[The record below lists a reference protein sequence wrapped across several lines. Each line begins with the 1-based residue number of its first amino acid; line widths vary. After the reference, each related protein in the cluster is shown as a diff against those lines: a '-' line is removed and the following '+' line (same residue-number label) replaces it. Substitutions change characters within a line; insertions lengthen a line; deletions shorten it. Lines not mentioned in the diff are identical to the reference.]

1 MNRFLTSCYHLLWY
15 TVATLLILAA
25 VLVTAARLALPGI
38 GSYKDNI
45 QAWVSNY
52 MDYPVVIND
61 ISADWTGWVPNLR
74 LTDIDLLEQD
84 GKQRIVRFSSASLG
98 IDIFSSLWSG
108 EIIPQHLA
116 IAGLTLSL
124 TRHEDGT
131 ISLSNQT
138 MQGRPGQ
145 QANPALTQW
154 LMKQRYIILEDATI
168 DWTDNKRGTPLKHFE
183 QVRVALKNDNG
194 RRQLDASVNLPAA
207 YGKNMVMRMDIL
219 GNPLEA
225 DWNGVLYIEANQ
237 LNVDSVV
244 ENTTIDI
251 ERGFLDLK
259 LWTQWEAGKLLDITA
274 DAVLEGVVLVAGNYQ
289 NNIQSAEIMLEATRQ
304 GNQDWSLQFGL
315 ENIKTANGL
324 WPASNHELLLRK
336 HTDVNEY
343 LVDAK
348 LSFLR
353 LQDILPPLIYS
364 QTLPIASLQGIDPG
378 SVSGDLT
385 NTEIRNFKTNQSEA
399 FTFETEAQQLALIH
413 TDSQLAVDNVNG
425 QIAFDG
431 KELDLA
437 IDSEAAV
444 LRLGKLY
451 SEEKTLEQLKA
462 SLSLNL
468 EDTPTIDIDALS
480 FILEAMP
487 IELSGDIRLDD
498 EAPYI
503 DLIGRISESS
513 IETLPTL
520 LPLQTHPKFLKWA
533 PNALVGGTLNSCDV
547 IFRGAA
553 NKFPFREDEGLFKA
567 LINISDATINYM
579 EGWPYVDQ
587 LTAQVVMENDDLL
600 INSSSGYVFDAS
612 IAQVNARIPDISKGN
627 HHIYIDGS
635 LSGHTRN
642 LPLFITQ
649 SPLRKNR
656 GLYDFS
662 QRQILGT
669 FDLDIKLDVPLGG
682 GKTNVDGNISF
693 NDTMLESE
701 LPGLGLTDMNGNI
714 QFNRSA
720 AWGENITALYHGKP
734 VSIEI
739 PFDEKK
745 DGRSKFI
752 VSGEADKVFIIQELG
767 GFFPALLNQKHSLF
781 EYFEGGSKW
790 SIEIES
796 IRDPDG
802 ELSRNIVITSPLEG
816 VAIGL
821 PAPVGKDAASTRPL
835 TIKTSMTGAR
845 INQIDF
851 LYDNFLFPSLYVD
864 NSNDFKIDKIE
875 VDVGKRIE
883 RDRLATED
891 VVVRGNIDKLDL
903 GTWFKFFNS
912 KRKPNTA
919 VKKPDRSL
927 ALDLDV
933 AELKLLNQSYADTSF
948 TVKHTQPEWQ
958 VSFLGDDISGQATYT
973 GSTPTAN
980 NKLAMQLERLVIKKQ
995 ENATAASKQINVN
1008 SIPELDVSVDDFVFH
1023 DRQLGTARLLT
1034 SNKPDRIEIN
1044 SLEFSKPGMT
1054 INTSGNWNQ
1063 TNGIDQTSIETD
1075 IETDSLAALM
1085 QTMGG
1090 ERPNIEDAAASF
1102 KMKLSWQD
1110 SPVKFDIDKVEGDL
1124 DVDVGK
1130 GQLIDLN
1137 PSAGRLLGLLSI
1149 TTLPRRLSLDFS
1161 DLFEEGFAFDR
1172 IEGNFLLQKGEAYT
1186 NDLRILAPAA
1196 DIYISGRTGFVA
1208 RDYDQVATV
1217 MPKISSSMPVAGAL
1231 FGPIGIGI
1239 GTAIFLAGEVFK
1251 SIPKEINK
1259 ILSYQYSIQGSW
1271 ANPDIKKIKEE
1282 NPSS

>member
-15 TVATLLILAA
+15 TVATLLILSA

-38 GSYKDNI
+38 GSYKENI
-45 QAWVSNY
+45 QAWVSDY

-74 LTDIDLLEQD
+74 LTDIDLLEQN
-84 GKQRIVRFSSASLG
+84 GKQRIVRFDSASLG

-138 MQGRPGQ
+138 VQGSSGQ
-145 QANPALTQW
+145 QANPALTEW
-154 LMKQRYIILEDATI
+154 LLKQRYIILEDATI
-168 DWTDNKRGTPLKHFE
+168 DWTDNKSGAPLKHFE
-183 QVRVALKNDNG
+183 QVRVALKNDDG
-194 RRQLDASVNLPAA
+194 RRQLDASVNLPAS
-207 YGKNMVMRMDIL
+207 YGKSVILRMDML

-225 DWNGVLYIEANQ
+225 DWDGVLYIEANQ
-237 LNVDSVV
+237 VNVDSVV
-244 ENTTIDI
+244 ENTAVDI

-259 LWTQWEAGKLLDITA
+259 LWTQWKAGKLLDITA
-274 DAVLEGVVLVAGNYQ
+274 DAGLDGVVLVAGNYQ
-289 NNIQSAEIMLEATRQ
+289 NNIQSAEIVLEATRQ
-304 GNQDWSLQFGL
+304 GEQDWLLQFGL
-315 ENIKTANGL
+315 ENVKTANGL
-324 WPASNHELLLRK
+324 WPASNHELLLRR
-336 HTDVNEY
+336 HAAENNY

-348 LSFLR
+348 LSFIR
-353 LQDILPPLIYS
+353 LQDIVPPLIYS
-364 QTLPIASLQGIDPG
+364 QTLPIASLKGVDAS
-378 SVSGDLT
+378 SVSGDLA
-385 NTEIRNFKTNQSEA
+385 NTEIKNFSTNQSEV
-399 FTFETEAQQLALIH
+399 FTFQTQAQQLALKHIQ
-413 TDSQLAVDNVNG
+413 SQLAVDNVNG
-425 QIAFDG
+425 QIGFDG
-431 KELDLA
+431 KELRLA
-437 IDSEAAV
+437 INSQAAV
-444 LRLGKLY
+444 LRLGKFY
-451 SEEKTLEQLKA
+451 KEDKKLEQLKA
-462 SLSLNL
+462 SLSLKM
-468 EDTPTIDIDALS
+468 EDTPTIDIDTLS
-480 FILEAMP
+480 FVLEAMP
-487 IELSGDIRLDD
+487 IELSGDIRLDS
-498 EAPYI
+498 EAPYF

-513 IETLPTL
+513 IEKLPSL

-547 IFRGAA
+547 IFRGTA

-567 LINISDATINYM
+567 LLNISDATINYM

-587 LTAQVVMENDDLL
+587 LTAQVVMENDDLF

-612 IAQVNARIPDISKGN
+612 IAQVNARIPDISQGKR
-627 HHIYIDGS
+627 HIFIDGS

-662 QRQILGT
+662 QRQIVGT
-669 FDLDIKLDVPLGG
+669 FDLDIKLDIPLGG
-682 GKTNVDGNISF
+682 GKKSVDGNISF
-693 NDTMLESE
+693 NDTMLETE
-701 LPGLGLTDMNGNI
+701 LPGLGLTDMNGSI

-720 AWGENITALYHGKP
+720 AWGDNITALYHGRP
-734 VSIEI
+734 VSIDV
-739 PFDEKK
+739 PFDDKK

-781 EYFEGGSKW
+781 DYFEGGSKW
-790 SIEIES
+790 SVAIES

-802 ELSRNIVITSPLEG
+802 QLSRNIVIASPLEG
-816 VAIGL
+816 ISIAL
-821 PAPVGKDAASTRPL
+821 PEPVGKDATSTRPL
-835 TIKTSMTGAR
+835 TIKTTMTGTR

-864 NSNDFKIDKIE
+864 NSSDFKMDKIE
-875 VDVGKRIE
+875 VDVGKKMP
-883 RDRLATED
+883 RDQLAAED
-891 VVVRGNIDKLDL
+891 IVVRGTIDKLDV
-903 GTWFKFFNS
+903 GNWFKFFNS
-912 KRKPNTA
+912 KRKPNAAINT
-919 VKKPDRSL
+919 PGRSL
-927 ALDLDV
+927 SLDLDI
-933 AELKLLNQSYADTSF
+933 ADLKILNQSYTDTSL

-958 VSFLGDDISGQATYT
+958 IGFQGDDISGRATYT
-973 GSTPTAN
+973 GSTPTADK
-980 NKLAMQLERLVIKKQ
+980 KLAMQLERLVIRKQ
-995 ENATAASKQINVN
+995 ENAKPGSKKITIN
-1008 SIPELDVSVDDFVFH
+1008 SIPELDVSVNDFVFH
-1023 DRQLGTARLLT
+1023 ERQLGTARLLT
-1034 SNKPDRIEIN
+1034 SNQPDRIEIT
-1044 SLEFSKPGMT
+1044 SLDFSKPGMT
-1054 INTSGNWNQ
+1054 INTSGNWTQ
-1063 TNGIDQTSIETD
+1063 TNDIDQTSIESD

-1085 QTMGG
+1085 QTMSG
-1090 ERPNIEDAAASF
+1090 ERPNIEDAASSF
-1102 KMKLSWQD
+1102 KMKLNWLD

-1124 DVDVGK
+1124 GVDVGK

-1172 IEGNFLLQKGEAYT
+1172 IEGNFLLQNGEAYT

-1208 RDYDQVATV
+1208 KDYDQVATV
-1217 MPKISSSMPVAGAL
+1217 MPKISSSIPVAGAL

-1251 SIPKEINK
+1251 SIPEEINK

-1271 ANPDIKKIKEE
+1271 ANPDIKKLEQD